1 MKFSNAGD
9 FFGPNPDPKHWDRK
23 YIYICIFKAPTVSH
37 SSEPYIEFFQPQI
50 RHDFLHIYVFA
61 NVPYYGL
68 DTDLLLKLF
77 IALRKLT
84 SPQH

>member
-1 MKFSNAGD
+1 MHCISPTLQNYDFGD

-50 RHDFLHIYVFA
+50 RHDFPTYMYLLMYRTM
-61 NVPYYGL
+61 
-68 DTDLLLKLF
+68 DTDLLLKL
-77 IALRKLT
+77 LPLEN
-84 SPQH
+84 